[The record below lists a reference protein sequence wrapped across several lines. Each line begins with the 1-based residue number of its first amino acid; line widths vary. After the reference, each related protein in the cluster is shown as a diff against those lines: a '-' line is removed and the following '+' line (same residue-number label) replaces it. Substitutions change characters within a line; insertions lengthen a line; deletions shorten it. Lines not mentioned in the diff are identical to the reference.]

1 MQLSEERNVL
11 HNYWKIKF
19 KYKNVGY
26 GLRLMKTTILIIPKI
41 VNEKHFKG
49 NKTCLAV
56 MSFPSISEIV

>member
-1 MQLSEERNVL
+1 L